1 MKDLKENEVFEGMK
15 MRWERRYL
23 RGKKITDN
31 IEEVGKMTDGFC
43 LYFFFKMYRYIS
55 LYI

>member
-1 MKDLKENEVFEGMK
+1 MKDLKEHEVFEGMK
-15 MRWERRYL
+15 MRWKGGWERRYL

-43 LYFFFKMYRYIS
+43 L
-55 LYI
+55 

>member
-43 LYFFFKMYRYIS
+43 LYFFF
-55 LYI
+55 